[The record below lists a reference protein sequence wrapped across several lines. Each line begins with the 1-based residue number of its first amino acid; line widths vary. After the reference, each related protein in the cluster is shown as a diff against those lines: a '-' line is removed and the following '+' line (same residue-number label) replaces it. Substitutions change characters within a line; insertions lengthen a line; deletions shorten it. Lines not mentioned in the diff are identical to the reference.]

1 MIYIL
6 ILLYKTINKAGIIFR
21 QIDKNVVID
30 FSAHDAFLWWPYNG
44 LLIINRLESQIF
56 KNNLCE

>member
-30 FSAHDAFLWWPYNG
+30 FSAYDAFL
-44 LLIINRLESQIF
+44 
-56 KNNLCE
+56 